1 MATQTRFDLNAAIE
15 GWRNELSSQR
25 NLSPDACRELEAHLR
40 DSIAVLQERG
50 LREEEAFL
58 IARKRIGE
66 LPLLNREFKR
76 GEARHWERPLA
87 FAAWIVFAVSFFL
100 PALNQLVGWKT
111 ALLQSFFWPQA
122 LQGQWPS
129 IHYLLLTF
137 ANVLMLTSPFLLA
150 RAGRKARFLKTFRWL
165 SLGAAILV
173 WSFIILLFATNNSAD
188 LKIGCYLWATSFDLL
203 LLASLLQTAT
213 ARAKMAQRLTN

>member
-15 GWRNELSSQR
+15 GWRNELAAQR
-25 NLSPDACRELEAHLR
+25 NLSPDASRELETHLQ

-50 LREEEAFL
+50 LSEEEAFL
-58 IARKRIGE
+58 VARKRIGE

-87 FAAWIVFAVSFFL
+87 FEAWIVFAVSFFL

-122 LQGQWPS
+122 LQGQWSS

-137 ANVLMLTSPFLLA
+137 ANALMLTSPLLLA
-150 RAGRKARFLKTFRWL
+150 WAGRKARFLKAFRWL
-165 SLGAAILV
+165 SLGAAVLV

-213 ARAKMAQRLTN
+213 QRPKWLNA

>member
-1 MATQTRFDLNAAIE
+1 M
-15 GWRNELSSQR
+15 
-25 NLSPDACRELEAHLR
+25 
-40 DSIAVLQERG
+40 LQERG
-50 LREEEAFL
+50 LSEEKAFL
-58 IARKRIGE
+58 VARKRIGE

-76 GEARHWERPLA
+76 GEARHWERPFA
-87 FAAWIVFAVSFFL
+87 IAAWTIFAVSFFL
-100 PALNQLVGWKT
+100 PALNQLAGWKT
-111 ALLQSFFWPQA
+111 ALLHSFFWPQA

-137 ANVLMLTSPFLLA
+137 ANVLMLASPLLLA
-150 RAGRKARFLKTFRWL
+150 WAGRKARFLKAFRWL

-188 LKIGCYLWATSFDLL
+188 LKIGCYLWATSFGLL

-213 ARAKMAQRLTN
+213 AKAKMAQRLTN